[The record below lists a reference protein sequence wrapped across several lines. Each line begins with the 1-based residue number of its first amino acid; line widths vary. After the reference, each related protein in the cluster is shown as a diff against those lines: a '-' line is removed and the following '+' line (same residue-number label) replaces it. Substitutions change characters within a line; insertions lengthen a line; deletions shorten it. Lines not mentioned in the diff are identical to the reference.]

1 MSNAPANSNNNV
13 FTKGFIPGL
22 IVGLLVGLAVGVFMP
37 AIIGPT
43 PAIKPNPNPPKRVG
57 PSERD
62 PVPTE
67 ETRDDPAATPPAT
80 PPGNDP
86 ATDGATPKP

>member
-1 MSNAPANSNNNV
+1 MSNAPANNNNV
-13 FTKGFIPGL
+13 FTRGFIPGL

-37 AIIGPT
+37 VIIGPT

-62 PVPTE
+62 PTPSQ
-67 ETRDDPAATPPAT
+67 ETGEDPAATPPAT
-80 PPGNDP
+80 PSGGGSS
-86 ATDGATPKP
+86 TDGEAPKP